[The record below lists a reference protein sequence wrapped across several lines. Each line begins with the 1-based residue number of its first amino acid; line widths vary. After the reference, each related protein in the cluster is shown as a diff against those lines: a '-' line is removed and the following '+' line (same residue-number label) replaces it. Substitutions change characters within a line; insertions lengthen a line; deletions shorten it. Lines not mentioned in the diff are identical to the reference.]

1 MCSILIS
8 KEMLQNL
15 LYSNKKK
22 NHIVFFVFHFHLCA
36 GLCHHSFISEKV
48 KILWNLILSVNH
60 LVWRC
65 DYMYIC
71 SCYHLIFIFRS
82 HRFRNVQVEVLYQ
95 RYFLRMNQN
104 NMVSLL
110 GLLICISIMLIVIN
124 HLFYSTTQ
132 NSIIQMVTLG
142 AFTVM
147 YILLVILMMR
157 CFLNEVYLII
167 FSYSKF

>member
-1 MCSILIS
+1 
-8 KEMLQNL
+8 
-15 LYSNKKK
+15 
-22 NHIVFFVFHFHLCA
+22 
-36 GLCHHSFISEKV
+36 
-48 KILWNLILSVNH
+48 
-60 LVWRC
+60 
-65 DYMYIC
+65 MYIC

-167 FSYSKF
+167 FSYSKLKIITLLQHLKKIYSEIPKALIVYVCYGK